1 MQSVAGKT
9 YGTVSADRQ
18 REMSGL
24 EFVRGLVEGT
34 LPLNTIAGT
43 LGYDIIEA
51 ETGRVVRCR
60 RTEEQS
66 SQPGWHRTWRS
77 RSDNA

>member
-34 LPLNTIAGT
+34 LPLNTIAET

-51 ETGRVVRCR
+51 ENGRVIVV
-60 RTEEQS
+60 RTEAQS
-66 SQPGWHRTWRS
+66 PQPGWHRAWRS